1 MSPCA
6 ILYRIHFSY
15 AHAETNKNSP
25 EGGKR
30 SRESSSATAAA
41 ANKKPKSSEPAAAT
55 ATIKESVQDGAI
67 SNNKNVKLVV
77 FTATRYNSTKEVRFQ
92 QSIETLK
99 ALKEQ
104 GLPVMVVDASPDS
117 DVREQLSATGAI
129 VSKQQAKGKKGA
141 AFREA
146 AILASQMEGVTAETW
161 ICWQEPEKT
170 DMARHWAGAVS
181 DTTAA
186 VVVPFRILSKFKKTY
201 PIEQFHSEMFSN
213 MYMDSVAATALERL
227 RQSKD
232 LPAFPAKLDWYCM
245 QA

>member
-170 DMARHWAGAVS
+170 DMARHWASAV

-186 VVVPFRILSKFKKTY
+186 VVAVARVLSNFKKTY
-201 PIEQFHSEMFSN
+201 PIEQFHSENFAN
-213 MYMDSVAATALERL
+213 LHLDSVANAALKRL
-227 RQSKD
+227 RQSKQ
-232 LPAFPAKLDWYCM
+232 LPPFPPKIDWY
-245 QA
+245 